1 MKTEFKIIGQNIP
14 KIGLKKR
21 LRGKPIFSAD
31 LEFDNPLILR
41 VLRSTQSHADI
52 KRIVCLLPKI
62 FPVKI

>member
-31 LEFDNPLILR
+31 LEFDNPLI
-41 VLRSTQSHADI
+41 
-52 KRIVCLLPKI
+52 
-62 FPVKI
+62 